1 MVRSC
6 SKRFCG
12 SKVDSEFAE
21 KNGLRDWKL
30 ASCLLKNLCFTGRL
44 FILCDARI
52 LRRPAIQWESASTL
66 SAAKS
71 SCRSGWRWGIN
82 RMIMSRNSMPCILNI
97 LSKLI
102 ILVLSLSFFLY
113 NSHYLSAL
121 FIISALPP
129 FIKTKGRR
137 EEKKLF
143 PPPL

>member
-1 MVRSC
+1 MVRSR

-82 RMIMSRNSMPCILNI
+82 RMIMSRNRDTVRRCIKKQAPNTGACLVNIVRLN
-97 LSKLI
+97 
-102 ILVLSLSFFLY
+102 
-113 NSHYLSAL
+113 AL
-121 FIISALPP
+121 NRCLHEPTTVP
-129 FIKTKGRR
+129 R
-137 EEKKLF
+137 
-143 PPPL
+143 